1 MKLRKVLA
9 TGLLGALLSPLAFAD
24 VGQASSG
31 HAPVKE
37 TGSYGGVPQTTLSS
51 SAAPVVKPARQG
63 KTRAEVRQEL
73 LQAYK
78 DGLIPTTEA
87 DYPPSRRT
95 IERNKALFAE
105 SERYVE

>member
-1 MKLRKVLA
+1 MKFRKVFVI
-9 TGLLGALLSPLAFAD
+9 GLLGAFLSPLALAD
-24 VGQASSG
+24 VGHASPG
-31 HAPVKE
+31 HAPVKQD
-37 TGSYGGVPQTTLSS
+37 GSYGSVPQTTLPS
-51 SAAPVVKPARQG
+51 SAAPVVKPAAQG

-87 DYPPSRRT
+87 DYPPSKRT

-105 SERYVE
+105 TERYLE

>member
-1 MKLRKVLA
+1 MKFREVLVF
-9 TGLLGALLSPLAFAD
+9 GLLGAFLSPPALAD
-24 VGQASSG
+24 VGQASPG
-31 HAPVKE
+31 HAPVE
-37 TGSYGGVPQTTLSS
+37 QAGSYGGVPQATLSS

-78 DGLIPTTEA
+78 EGLIPTTEA